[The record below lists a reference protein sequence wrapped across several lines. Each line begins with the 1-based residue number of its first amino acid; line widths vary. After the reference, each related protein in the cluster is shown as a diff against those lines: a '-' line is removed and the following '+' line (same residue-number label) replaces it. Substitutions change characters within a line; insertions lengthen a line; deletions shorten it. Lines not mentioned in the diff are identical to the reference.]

1 MTRTNNWTDED
12 WLLLLQLYLRKPVG
26 LKPPYSRPVVDLALE
41 LHVPPGELFARM
53 CSVANLETPLLE
65 RMWQKYGANPRRLA
79 RVAAL
84 LRSMRGFGNAEA
96 FYSGVA
102 VCQTFERDFLP
113 VGGLPGVKP
122 VMLVLILDLYFRLTP
137 PTMVARTPEVAEL
150 GRLMRVGAD
159 LVVDAMA
166 AYRHLDPYLRHAA
179 PPAGALLDACR
190 EVVSLW
196 QCRPGGAGFVC
207 RAVARVFQLAGL
219 CGLVA
224 VARGWP

>member
-26 LKPPYSRPVVDLALE
+26 LKPPYSRLVVDLALE

-190 EVVSLW
+190 EVWSRYGNADPVELASY
-196 QCRPGGAGFVC
+196 A
-207 RAVARVFQLAGL
+207 AQLREYF
-219 CGLVA
+219 C
-224 VARGWP
+224 

>member
-166 AYRHLDPYLRHAA
+166 AYRCSTHAA
-179 PPAGALLDACR
+179 R
-190 EVVSLW
+190 
-196 QCRPGGAGFVC
+196 
-207 RAVARVFQLAGL
+207 
-219 CGLVA
+219 CGLAMAMPTRWSWLRMPRSCASISVSGPLRACGCGEGVA
-224 VARGWP
+224 VAGR

>member
-84 LRSMRGFGNAEA
+84 LRSMAMPRP
-96 FYSGVA
+96 STVA
-102 VCQTFERDFLP
+102 WP
-113 VGGLPGVKP
+113 S
-122 VMLVLILDLYFRLTP
+122 
-137 PTMVARTPEVAEL
+137 ARPLSATSCL
-150 GRLMRVGAD
+150 
-159 LVVDAMA
+159 
-166 AYRHLDPYLRHAA
+166 
-179 PPAGALLDACR
+179 
-190 EVVSLW
+190 
-196 QCRPGGAGFVC
+196 
-207 RAVARVFQLAGL
+207 
-219 CGLVA
+219 
-224 VARGWP
+224 